1 MGAEQM
7 EGLIISR
14 ETIAGGNSI
23 QRYREEHGYPPLA
36 LVVVDLF
43 GASSQAAD
51 ADKLRCAQH
60 EGERE
65 GGPGGLS
72 HGRWKRP
79 CLQTAH
85 MAI

>member
-36 LVVVDLF
+36 LVVVDLI

-51 ADKLRCAQH
+51 ADKLRCAQWPYDI
-60 EGERE
+60 ES
-65 GGPGGLS
+65 GPGGGS

-79 CLQTAH
+79 CIQTAH
-85 MAI
+85 MTI